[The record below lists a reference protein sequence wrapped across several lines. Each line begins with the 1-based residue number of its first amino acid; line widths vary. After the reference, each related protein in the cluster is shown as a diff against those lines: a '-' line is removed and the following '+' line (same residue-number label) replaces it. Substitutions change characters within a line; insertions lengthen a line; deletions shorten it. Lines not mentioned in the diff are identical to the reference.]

1 MESLMG
7 LNHRLAAAAAFVVLA
22 TPARVPIS
30 AQTPQLFQFFVSA
43 IDASGAPL
51 TDLRP
56 ADVIM
61 SEDGVSQPVVKVE
74 PVPVPVK
81 LTIVVDNGF
90 DSADAIDHFRTGL
103 TGLIEALP
111 PDLEITLI
119 STAPQP
125 RTVVKPTTERAQV
138 LRGLK
143 NFAPE
148 RAAPRFSDALVEY
161 SQRLQREAKD
171 AKAPPYLPMLLMLST
186 ASKDQTTYQPKDIE
200 KAVSALV
207 ARHARMNTVM
217 VSTRQGDVQSA
228 VALKSSLQGIVSIPA
243 AQATNGRYEEVPVP
257 STLPTLL
264 TQWGRD
270 MATLHVRQSNQFR
283 VTVERASSGDL
294 KSPRIELARP
304 GAKGSVTRD
313 GFLP

>member
-1 MESLMG
+1 MG
-7 LNHRLAAAAAFVVLA
+7 LKSRLAVAAAIAVLMVSA
-22 TPARVPIS
+22 RIPAS

-43 IDASGAPL
+43 TDASGMPL

-56 ADVIM
+56 QDVIM
-61 SEDGVSQPVVKVE
+61 SEDGVNQPIVKVE
-74 PVPVPVK
+74 PVPVPMK

-90 DSADAIDHFRTGL
+90 DSADAIDHFRNGL

-111 PDLEITLI
+111 PDVEMTLI
-119 STAPQP
+119 STSPQP
-125 RTVVKPTTERAQV
+125 RTVVKPTADHAQV

-171 AKAPPYLPMLLMLST
+171 SKAAPYLPVLLMVST
-186 ASKDQTTYQPKDIE
+186 AANDQTAYQPKDIE

-207 ARHARMNTVM
+207 ARRARMNTVM
-217 VSTRQGDVQSA
+217 VSTRQGDVASA
-228 VALKSSLQGIVSIPA
+228 THLKSSLQAVLAVPA
-243 AQATNGRYEEVPVP
+243 AKATNGRYEEVLVP
-257 STLPTLL
+257 SNLPTLL
-264 TQWGRD
+264 SQWGRD
-270 MATLHVRQSNQFR
+270 LASLHVRQNSQFR
-283 VTVERASSGDL
+283 VTVERGSSGDL
-294 KSPRIELARP
+294 KNPRIELARP
-304 GAKGSVTRD
+304 GIQGTVTRD